1 MSYVRVKRRG
11 RELGEE
17 EAERESTYHSL
28 PRPGV
33 GQGRLA
39 EESRVGYGRMG

>member
-1 MSYVRVKRRG
+1 MSHVRVKRRG
-11 RELGEE
+11 REIGEE
-17 EAERESTYHSL
+17 EAERESTYHIL

-39 EESRVGYGRMG
+39 EESRV